1 MSSRRHRVNR
11 ISRII
16 EIYFSSLRR
25 KSHFDIFRNMKDT
38 HVIGALGALA
48 QATRLG
54 AFRALVAAGPDGIA
68 AGDLARA
75 LDVPPPTLSF
85 HLRDLENA
93 GLIASTR
100 EGRSIRYTADFEAM
114 TALVGFL
121 TDNCCGGKP
130 ELCAPATACPP
141 AKSPA
146 PRTKSAVR

>member
-1 MSSRRHRVNR
+1 
-11 ISRII
+11 
-16 EIYFSSLRR
+16 
-25 KSHFDIFRNMKDT
+25 MKDT
-38 HVIGALGALA
+38 HVIDALGALA

-54 AFRALVAAGPDGIA
+54 AFRALVAAGPAGIA

-100 EGRSIRYTADFEAM
+100 EGRSIRYAADFEAM

>member
-1 MSSRRHRVNR
+1 MKES
-11 ISRII
+11 
-16 EIYFSSLRR
+16 EI
-25 KSHFDIFRNMKDT
+25 
-38 HVIGALGALA
+38 IGALGALA

-54 AFRALVAAGPDGIA
+54 AFRALVGAGPDGVA

-114 TALVGFL
+114 NSLVGFL
-121 TDNCCGGKP
+121 TENCCGGESGWAP
-130 ELCAPATACPP
+130 VCAPACGQAAAP
-141 AKSPA
+141 SPTRL
-146 PRTKSAVR
+146 PRSRT

>member
-1 MSSRRHRVNR
+1 
-11 ISRII
+11 
-16 EIYFSSLRR
+16 
-25 KSHFDIFRNMKDT
+25 MKET
-38 HVIGALGALA
+38 HAIDALGALA
-48 QATRLG
+48 QTTRLG

-93 GLIASTR
+93 GLVASAR

-121 TDNCCGGKP
+121 TDNCCGGNP
-130 ELCAPATACPP
+130 ALCAPAAACPP
-141 AKSPA
+141 VKSPA